1 MRNLIGWDT
10 DSISSDK
17 RPRGVRRRFLT
28 SKLLRGSP
36 AQYSIALCRSAATT
50 VRCVAC
56 SLPMADQRIARGILV
71 ANFIPGFVLCTVHGA
86 ITQSVVPAVGSVP
99 LFFSSGLGLYLF
111 ASGRLRSQT
120 QKRPLLGRPGDIGDA
135 QIGPDSDEE
144 ELSSPV
150 VHSFWIFL
158 ADAIL
163 AAALMIVLVFTWIQV
178 PSGGYWCGAGGAGG
192 AMLAAYG
199 TVPLLV
205 NL

>member
-1 MRNLIGWDT
+1 MRNLIGWDI

-17 RPRGVRRRFLT
+17 RPRDLRGRFLT
-28 SKLLRGSP
+28 SRLLRGSTD
-36 AQYSIALCRSAATT
+36 QYSIALCRSAATT
-50 VRCVAC
+50 APCVAC

-86 ITQSVVPAVGSVP
+86 ITRNEVPAVGTVP

-111 ASGRLRSQT
+111 ASGRLRSHA
-120 QKRPLLGRPGDIGDA
+120 QKRPLLGRPDDIGDA

-150 VHSFWIFL
+150 VHPFWIFL

-163 AAALMIVLVFTWIQV
+163 AAALMIVLVFTWIEV
-178 PSGGYWCGAGGAGG
+178 PRRWGGGTGG